1 MAGRS
6 PTLTPDTSHMPTLLR
21 RLMLAAVL
29 VAVPSVAF
37 AQNGTAPRKIT
48 PGTYQVVPDQ
58 NFSGGMD
65 VSVFTTRFE
74 GDSLLIIEQGGAL
87 MTRSRMSYEG
97 EHLVWTDIEGQL
109 MCPGQ
114 AKYKLTISEDGK
126 TVRLAPVEDGC
137 GERSAIISQVSFVR
151 KE

>member
-1 MAGRS
+1 MS
-6 PTLTPDTSHMPTLLR
+6 TLLR
-21 RLMLAAVL
+21 RLAL
-29 VAVPSVAF
+29 VATILVVPSLAS
-37 AQNGTAPRKIT
+37 AQGGSPPPKKIAPGI
-48 PGTYQVVPDQ
+48 YQVVPDQ

-65 VSVFTTRFE
+65 VSVFTARFE
-74 GDSLLIIEQGGAL
+74 GDSIMFIEQSGSL
-87 MTRSRMSYEG
+87 MSRSRTSYDG
-97 EHLVWTDIEGQL
+97 EHLLWTDLEGQL

-137 GERSAIISQVSFVR
+137 GERSAIIAQVSFVR

>member
-1 MAGRS
+1 MIPR
-6 PTLTPDTSHMPTLLR
+6 LR
-21 RLMLAAVL
+21 RLALTALAVAAVGG
-29 VAVPSVAF
+29 VGSVAS
-37 AQNGTAPRKIT
+37 AQTAAPRKIT

-65 VSVFTTRFE
+65 VSVFTARFE
-74 GDSLLIIEQGGAL
+74 GDSIMVIEQSG
-87 MTRSRMSYEG
+87 MMMSRSRVAYEG
-97 EHLVWTDIEGQL
+97 EHLTWNDLEGSL
-109 MCPGQ
+109 MCPGT

-137 GERSAIISQVSFVR
+137 GERSAIIAQVSFVR